1 MEKLQFLYQLK
12 LIPSLLNEQNWTE
25 KENAIVQ
32 HHFEV
37 LQKLQQE
44 GTLLLAGRTLNMDPT
59 GFGLVILEVDSEE
72 EAITLMKNDP
82 AVKKG
87 IMEATLFPYR
97 VALIKD

>member
-1 MEKLQFLYQLK
+1 
-12 LIPSLLNEQNWTE
+12 
-25 KENAIVQ
+25 
-32 HHFEV
+32 
-37 LQKLQQE
+37 
-44 GTLLLAGRTLNMDPT
+44 MDPT

-82 AVKKG
+82 AVKEG